1 MFGCTQLYEILFIFL
16 LNFGY
21 SLLYQ
26 QVLGLNH
33 YFLRMVKLYSDKVC
47 DLQVSST
54 EDNISG
60 SISYLKS
67 KEKMLLK
74 FLLENNKIEFTP
86 VEISKELS
94 VTNKTIINRLATLV
108 KNGFV
113 VPILANKRIMSYKL
127 TEFAQKNKN
136 EIISRLNS

>member
-1 MFGCTQLYEILFIFL
+1 
-16 LNFGY
+16 
-21 SLLYQ
+21 
-26 QVLGLNH
+26 
-33 YFLRMVKLYSDKVC
+33 MVKLYSDKVC

>member
-1 MFGCTQLYEILFIFL
+1 
-16 LNFGY
+16 
-21 SLLYQ
+21 
-26 QVLGLNH
+26 
-33 YFLRMVKLYSDKVC
+33 
-47 DLQVSST
+47 
-54 EDNISG
+54 
-60 SISYLKS
+60 
-67 KEKMLLK
+67 MLLK

-86 VEISKELS
+86 IEISKELS

-113 VPILANKRIMSYKL
+113 VPILANQRIMSYKL